1 MKHIC
6 NLKMIEKEK
15 KIFDQLRCVQTTDS
29 THYPS
34 VRFDL
39 ENK

>member
-6 NLKMIEKEK
+6 NLKMLEKEK
-15 KIFDQLRCVQTTDS
+15 KNGQLRCVQTTDS
-29 THYPS
+29 THYHS